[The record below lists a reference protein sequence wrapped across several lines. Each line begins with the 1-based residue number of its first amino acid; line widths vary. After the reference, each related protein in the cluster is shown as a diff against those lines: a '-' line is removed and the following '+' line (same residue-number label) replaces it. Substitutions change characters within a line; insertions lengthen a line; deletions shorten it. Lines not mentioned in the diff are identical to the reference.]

1 MHMEA
6 ASSWD
11 RTVPRSEVPT
21 VVEVFPGDSTV
32 RRFAERDHNV
42 VRWNRF
48 DRGGH
53 FAALQAP
60 DLFISDVREFF
71 REV

>member
-1 MHMEA
+1 MEA

-21 VVEVFPGDSTV
+21 AVEVFPGDSTV

-60 DLFISDVREFF
+60 DLLISDVREFF
-71 REV
+71 RET